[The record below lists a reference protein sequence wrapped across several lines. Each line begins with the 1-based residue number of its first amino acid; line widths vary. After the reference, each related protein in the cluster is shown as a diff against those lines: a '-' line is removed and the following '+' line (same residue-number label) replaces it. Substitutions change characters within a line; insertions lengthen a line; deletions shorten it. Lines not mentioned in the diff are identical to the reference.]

1 LIDFKE
7 ILNISGQLFLAVGLM
22 WISSLI
28 SFDFNGIVL
37 PISLQSMTA
46 ILLPLI
52 FRGNIGVIAVAL
64 YLVLGA
70 LGVHMFAGGLGGW
83 KYIQSTSGGYLI
95 GFLIVAFLTS
105 LVKNWIKGKNG
116 FIISFLIFIAMHA
129 VLTASGLSWLHI
141 NSIDVSFSVHV
152 SPFMP
157 GTVIKSI
164 IGATIAEVVRFYYL
178 KKTTDSLS

>member
-1 LIDFKE
+1 MIDIKE
-7 ILNISGQLFLAVGLM
+7 ILKISGQLFTAVGLL

-46 ILLPLI
+46 ILLPLV
-52 FRGNIGVIAVAL
+52 FRRNIGVIAVGL

-70 LGVHMFAGGLGGW
+70 IGVPVFAGGLGGW
-83 KYIQSTSGGYLI
+83 KYFYSTSGGYLI
-95 GFLIVAFLTS
+95 GFLIIAFLTS
-105 LVKNWIKGKNG
+105 LIKDWIKGNNG
-116 FIISFLIFIAMHA
+116 FLISFLIFIGMHI
-129 VLTASGLSWLHI
+129 VLTASGLSWLYI
-141 NSIDVSFSVHV
+141 NNADISFSVHV

-164 IGATIAEVVRFYYL
+164 IGATISEIVRFYFYRN
-178 KKTTDSLS
+178 KKETQS

>member
-1 LIDFKE
+1 MVDFKE
-7 ILNISGQLFLAVGLM
+7 ILKISGQLFAAVSLL

-52 FRGNIGVIAVAL
+52 FRRNIGVIAVGL

-70 LGVHMFAGGLGGW
+70 IGVPVFAGGLGGW
-83 KYIQSTSGGYLI
+83 RYFYSTSGGYLV

-105 LVKNWIKGKNG
+105 LVKDWIKGNNG
-116 FIISFLIFIAMHA
+116 FLITFLIFIAMHA
-129 VLTASGLSWLHI
+129 VLTASGLSWLYI
-141 NSIDVSFSVHV
+141 NNAEISFSVHV

-164 IGATIAEVVRFYYL
+164 IGATVSEIVRFYFSRR
-178 KKTTDSLS
+178 KSKSES